1 MIVEE
6 NYNSNLI
13 NFGDLEQGDCFKST
27 EDDHFKMNCVYY
39 IKLEAPIK
47 QWGTTYTAIR
57 VSDGAFW
64 PFAAK
69 DKVHKIKAKIV
80 IEDVIR

>member
-13 NFGDLEQGDCFKST
+13 NFGDLEPGECFRSQENDRLKT
-27 EDDHFKMNCVYY
+27 VCVYY

-69 DKVHKIKAKIV
+69 DKVHKIKTKIV
-80 IEDVIR
+80 IEDIIR